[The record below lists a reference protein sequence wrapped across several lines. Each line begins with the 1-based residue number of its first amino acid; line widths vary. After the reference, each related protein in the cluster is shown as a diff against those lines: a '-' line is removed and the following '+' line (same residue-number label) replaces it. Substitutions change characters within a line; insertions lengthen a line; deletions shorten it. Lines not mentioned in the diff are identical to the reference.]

1 MLSILGTPA
10 AARIKAQANVVVAPD
25 AHGVDLLKQAHRLL
39 DPLTSLE
46 HVAQNHETFG
56 PVLVEQIDGLSE
68 SPGVFVDV
76 REDSQLHVWSP

>member
-39 DPLTSLE
+39 DPLTRLE
-46 HVAQNHETFG
+46 HVAQDHEAFG
-56 PVLVEQIDGLSE
+56 PVLVEQIDEPPPAPVIFRQWHRILLAH
-68 SPGVFVDV
+68 PF
-76 REDSQLHVWSP
+76 